1 VTDIYTALAAVMA
14 DCDHVAKR
22 DRNEH
27 QRFLFRGI
35 DAVVNAVGPV
45 LRKHGVIVTPHLQ
58 DVAYDTVQTSQGKPA
73 TACRV
78 QVAYIFYAPDGSS
91 IETVV
96 AAEAWDMGDKAAP
109 KAMSVAFRTA
119 LLQALA
125 LPTDEP
131 DPDSQS
137 FERVEATRRTPS
149 IPPSRPNDALVTP
162 PQVTDDPG
170 PQRINKPATRTMRR
184 TAKPKPPD
192 PDPDPVDGRLIHSD
206 DVIEAMTGPQ
216 QAKMMLLFHKAGI
229 TQSDTRHQYIENVV
243 SRPIVKSTEITK
255 ADASKVID
263 ALEHD
268 VAEQRVAP
276 GGPDDEEPPY

>member
-1 VTDIYTALAAVMA
+1 MSDIYTALAAVMA

-137 FERVEATRRTPS
+137 FEREEAKAPK
-149 IPPSRPNDALVTP
+149 RPA
-162 PQVTDDPG
+162 
-170 PQRINKPATRTMRR
+170 ATRTMSRA
-184 TAKPKPPD
+184 AKPKPPD
-192 PDPDPVDGRLIHSD
+192 S
-206 DVIEAMTGPQ
+206 EPQ
-216 QAKMMLLFHKAGI
+216 NGTLP
-229 TQSDTRHQYIENVV
+229 IENGEQMTEKQLGMLMPLFIQAGVHSQKSRHDYAQNV
-243 SRPIVKSTEITK
+243 IGRPIEKSTEMTK
-255 ADASKVID
+255 REASKVIE
-263 ALEHD
+263 ALLYD
-268 VAEQRVAP
+268 VENP
-276 GGPDDEEPPY
+276 PPDEEG

>member
-1 VTDIYTALAAVMA
+1 MTDIYTALAAVMS

-58 DVAYDTVQTSQGKPA
+58 DVVYDTVQTSQGKPA

-137 FERVEATRRTPS
+137 FERQQREFESNDAWVHG
-149 IPPSRPNDALVTP
+149 SRPDKEAKAKAT
-162 PQVTDDPG
+162 
-170 PQRINKPATRTMRR
+170 TRTMRR
-184 TAKPKPPD
+184 AAKPKLPD
-192 PDPDPVDGRLIHSD
+192 S
-206 DVIEAMTGPQ
+206 EPQ
-216 QAKMMLLFHKAGI
+216 NGTLP
-229 TQSDTRHQYIENVV
+229 IENGEQMTEKQLGMLMPLFIQAGVHSQKSRHDYAQNV
-243 SRPIVKSTEITK
+243 IGRPIEKSTEMTK
-255 ADASKVID
+255 REASKVIE
-263 ALEHD
+263 ALLYD
-268 VAEQRVAP
+268 VENP
-276 GGPDDEEPPY
+276 PPDEEG